1 MEVVYNNQR
10 LDSLVRK
17 IFFVEELT
25 LGGHQQKFIVRYRG
39 HLISDDS
46 AAAYDQLAE
55 WLKPDGLTPLFRI
68 EENRQV
74 ILLVPGKPA
83 PRPSNPWINLILFI
97 VTLLSVLLAG
107 GLYGMDEPLP
117 AEPLKAVLALLFRGL
132 PFAVS
137 LIAILAAHEFGH
149 YLAGRYHGV
158 HVTLPYFIPFPFGLF
173 GTLGAFI
180 NMKESPKNRRVL
192 LDIGIAGPL
201 AGLAVAI
208 PVLLLG
214 LMLSKV
220 QPLAFPPPPGS
231 AFTLEG
237 NSVIYL
243 VSKFLVFGKLLPAPL
258 TYGGVSPLFY
268 WIQFFFTG
276 MPIPAGG
283 LDVMLHPVA
292 WAGWAGLLVT
302 AMNLIPVGQLDGGH
316 VMYVLFGS
324 KRMKVVL
331 PIILGILILLGL
343 AWNGWW
349 IWAFLIYFVGRS
361 YAEPLDQITPL
372 DGRRKILAII
382 ALVAFILTF
391 TPVPLSIF

>member
-1 MEVVYNNQR
+1 MEAIYNYER
-10 LDSLVRK
+10 LDNLVKK
-17 IFFVEELT
+17 IFYIEDVT
-25 LGGHQQKFIVRYRG
+25 LGGHQQKFVVRYRG
-39 HLISDDS
+39 RLLSDDS
-46 AAAYDQLAE
+46 VTAYDQLSG
-55 WLKPDGLTPLFRI
+55 WIKPEGLTPLFRV
-68 EENRQV
+68 EEDRQI

-83 PRPSNPWINLILFI
+83 PKPSNPVINLILFI
-97 VTLLSVLLAG
+97 VTLISVLLAG
-107 GLYGMDEPLP
+107 GLYGLDEALPSNPLQ
-117 AEPLKAVLALLFRGL
+117 AIVSLLLRGW
-132 PFAVS
+132 PFALS

-180 NMKESPKNRRVL
+180 NMKEAPKNRRVL

-208 PVLLLG
+208 PVLLIG

-220 QPLAFPPPPGS
+220 EPIAYPPPADS

-237 NSVIYL
+237 NSIIYL
-243 VSKFLVFGKLLPAPL
+243 ASKFLVFGKLLPAPL
-258 TYGGVSPLFY
+258 SYAGISPLIY
-268 WIQFFFTG
+268 WVRFFFSG
-276 MPIPAGG
+276 YPIPAGG
-283 LDVMLHPVA
+283 MDVMLSPVA

-316 VMYVLFGS
+316 VMYVLFGT
-324 KRMKVVL
+324 KKMKVIL
-331 PIILGILILLGL
+331 PIILVCLILMGL

-361 YAEPLDQITPL
+361 YAEPLDQITTL
-372 DGRRKILAII
+372 DNRRKILGII
-382 ALVAFILTF
+382 ALCVFILTF
-391 TPVPLSIF
+391 TPVPLTIY